1 MTEMYMESKI
11 NENNRQDSEI
21 MEYDRIK
28 RREIRK
34 MNEEKIGDVGFNNCR
49 YGFQ

>member
-1 MTEMYMESKI
+1 MESKI

-34 MNEEKIGDVGFNNCR
+34 KECR
-49 YGFQ
+49 KDRGRRLQ

>member
-1 MTEMYMESKI
+1 MAEMHMESKI

-34 MNEEKIGDVGFNNCR
+34 LNVEKIGGV
-49 YGFQ
+49 